1 MSRRVVSSLSGE
13 YVDAIDRRLT
23 ELLVDSDAIAV
34 LMVDTM
40 GQIVA
45 QAGDAGAI
53 DVNTLVSLLAASFA
67 TTSEMSRQLRET
79 RRTFNLT
86 FHEGE
91 RYHVYAS
98 NIARGLFLVLIFD
111 GQTYTPKIGMVWL
124 YIKRSIHDLLRIA
137 AETEVGKP
145 RETLTS
151 DFARSLSKEL
161 DSLFDK
167 KAPAA
172 PSDEWPQPRIQDL
185 ARRRARDSG
194 DSQEPERR
202 ET

>member
-1 MSRRVVSSLSGE
+1 MRRRVVSSLSGE
-13 YVDAIDRRLT
+13 YVETIHRRLT

-45 QAGDAGAI
+45 QAGEAGDLDI
-53 DVNTLVSLLAASFA
+53 TTVVSLLAASFA
-67 TTSEMSRQLRET
+67 TTSEMSRQLREA

-91 RYHVYAS
+91 RYDIYAS
-98 NIARGLFLVLIFD
+98 NIARGLFLVLVFD
-111 GQTYTPKIGMVWL
+111 RHVYAPKIGMVWL
-124 YIKRSIHDLLRIA
+124 YIKRSIRDLLRIA

-145 RETLTS
+145 KENLTS

-161 DSLFDK
+161 DTLFERKPGD
-167 KAPAA
+167 A
-172 PSDEWPQPRIQDL
+172 SEDQWPEPRMQDL
-185 ARRRARDSG
+185 ARWRARDS
-194 DSQEPERR
+194 QEPKKR
-202 ET
+202 EV

>member
-1 MSRRVVSSLSGE
+1 ME
-13 YVDAIDRRLT
+13 AIDRRLT

-34 LMVDTM
+34 FLVDTM

-53 DVNTLVSLLAASFA
+53 DVNTVVSLLAASFA
-67 TTSEMSRQLRET
+67 TTSEMSRQLREA

-91 RYHVYAS
+91 RYDIYAS
-98 NIARGLFLVLIFD
+98 NIARGLFMVLIFD
-111 GQTYTPKIGMVWL
+111 REIYAPKIGMVWL
-124 YIKRSIHDLLRIA
+124 YIKRSIQDLLQIA
-137 AETEVGKP
+137 GRTEVGTP

-161 DSLFDK
+161 DSLFDRK
-167 KAPAA
+167 PPAT
-172 PSDEWPQPRIQDL
+172 PNDEWPEPRIQDL
-185 ARRRARDSG
+185 ALRRARNI
-194 DSQEPERR
+194 QRPERR
-202 ET
+202 EE